1 MKTFKSFIA
10 EEKPNIKRKAKGE
23 QDFVDAH
30 EVEVTDKTDQANN
43 SAKVTT
49 KAGSGKHKND
59 RQDNKQEFGEEI
71 ELEESTGKE
80 ISAKMMKSK
89 MMKTFA
95 PKVAKM
101 TKVTRADLEKMLP
114 DYVPGSEITKL
125 FQEEVEEIDEISG
138 ELAKRV
144 YNTRRMHSDNWKI
157 TPTQKRRLKMGIDDG
172 HPFRNVVIAQR
183 SAKKRLAKDLA
194 KEEVELEEETKTY
207 MVKFE
212 KNGKVSLKNYE
223 AKSDLD
229 ARSKAKVD
237 AKRMGMEVSSVRL
250 KEEVELDEKMVN
262 PGLERLAAAKK
273 RQQPSHTNPGLE
285 ALAKKKKSLRELRK
299 SVNEADFSKKETKM
313 AHTIGKEFEKKGVG
327 DEAQGGPYAVASAMV
342 RDKPEAAK
350 KAYKTIQSKMKEEA
364 DAELLFNLYNDLNE
378 ENQEMFMS
386 QLEEDADALLEFA
399 QRFLA
404 D

>member
-1 MKTFKSFIA
+1 MKTPKRKFRPNQRKLQMKTFKSFIA

-30 EVEVTDKTDQANN
+30 EVEVTDPTDQANN

-59 RQDNKQEFGEEI
+59 RQDNKQEFG
-71 ELEESTGKE
+71 
-80 ISAKMMKSK
+80 
-89 MMKTFA
+89 
-95 PKVAKM
+95 
-101 TKVTRADLEKMLP
+101 
-114 DYVPGSEITKL
+114 
-125 FQEEVEEIDEISG
+125 EEVEEIDEISG

-183 SAKKRLAKDLA
+183 SAKKRLA

-262 PGLERLAAAKK
+262 PGLEKLAAAKK